1 MVVGAM
7 SSPRWVHGIWAG
19 ATVIAFAA
27 GTQFFPGIG
36 AQEKENPDSERRKE
50 AHSSRVSREGRE
62 ASDGGADASGVIPGS
77 LSQSRLDGAI
87 QPGAGTLTEQDIAR
101 LGKGL
106 KSSSPI
112 ERRLAYARLLNGL
125 TKDNALLI
133 RQQVEH
139 LHEHS
144 SEFREFH
151 YAWGALAGE
160 AAVLHGIKTEKEDMA
175 ATFAGWAS
183 SDSAAA
189 LAWYDQTSDNE
200 DIDRN
205 GLKWG
210 AVFGLANADP
220 GAALDFV
227 SELRAKGD
235 KDAKRM
241 VQVITGEVLRGKDP
255 VEAAQWT
262 EEISDENLRVFAR
275 DRIAGEFARQ
285 DPEAAAEWAAQFND
299 EESDSRLVNHVSRE
313 WAQRNPQ
320 SAVEWLESL
329 GSSKGRTEGFGS
341 AFSAWARHDPEAA
354 GNYLREMVRSPE
366 RDAALSGYATRI
378 MHEDPASA
386 ISWAEAIADA
396 SQRENTL
403 VQTARHYFRRDHE
416 AAVEWL
422 ANSGLSEE
430 ARQKLRRKE

>member
-1 MVVGAM
+1 MTT
-7 SSPRWVHGIWAG
+7 SRWVHGAWAC
-19 ATVIAFAA
+19 ATVLAFAA
-27 GTQFFPGIG
+27 GAQFLPDDSE
-36 AQEKENPDSERRKE
+36 QEKTKPDSRRSAE
-50 AHSSRVSREGRE
+50 ARSTDSRRDRRPSSGE
-62 ASDGGADASGVIPGS
+62 ADASGTMPGS
-77 LSQSRLDGAI
+77 LPEIHPGGIVPA
-87 QPGAGTLTEQDIAR
+87 GAGTLTRQDIAI
-101 LGKGL
+101 LGKAL
-106 KSSSPI
+106 KSSSPV

-125 TKDNALLI
+125 TEDNALLI
-133 RQQVEH
+133 REQIEH

-160 AAVLHGIKTEKEDMA
+160 AAVLHGVKTEKEDMA

-183 SDSAAA
+183 ADSAAA
-189 LAWYDQTSDNE
+189 LAWYDEARDQE
-200 DIDRN
+200 GIDRN

-220 GAALDFV
+220 AVALDFV
-227 SELRAKGD
+227 SELRSQGD

-241 VQVITGEVLRGKDP
+241 VHVIAGEVLRGNDAAG
-255 VEAAQWT
+255 AAQWT
-262 EEISDENLRVFAR
+262 EGIPDENLRVIAR

-299 EESDSRLVNHVSRE
+299 EKSDSRLINHVSRE
-313 WAQRNPQ
+313 WAERNPQ
-320 SAVEWLESL
+320 SAVQWLESL
-329 GSSKGRTEGFGS
+329 GSSRGRTAGFGS
-341 AFSAWARHDPEAA
+341 AFGAWAGRDPEAA
-354 GNYLREMVRSPE
+354 GNYLREMPRSPE

-386 ISWAEAIADA
+386 ISWAEAIADT
-396 SQRENTL
+396 SRREDTL
-403 VQTARHYFRRDHE
+403 VQTARHYLRRDQE

-430 ARQKLRRKE
+430 ARQRVRKKD